1 MDGVSHRQT
10 SAHASRSERTSQ
22 AGGIGATVRR
32 QGRAECAEAR
42 EQKAGR
48 RSEQLLAVYGVTVP
62 DSIAA
67 GCTAAQ
73 LTEAEKGGGAAGQS
87 EEGQDR
93 RSCLSCN
100 ILLHTFTQDFNPAV
114 SRVALGASAAYLPPA
129 SPFMILA
136 GGPAVG
142 VVDYVGTD
150 GPRRGRRA
158 WDERTDKRCPRI
170 KPWTGVMRQGKAAR
184 RAAAVGAYLRARM
197 N

>member
-1 MDGVSHRQT
+1 MSSTIASPLSLLDQEPTGGAGGGGRGPGGGATAVDGVSHRQT

-87 EEGQDR
+87 EEGQQDR
-93 RSCLSCN
+93 RK
-100 ILLHTFTQDFNPAV
+100 
-114 SRVALGASAAYLPPA
+114 LPE
-129 SPFMILA
+129 L
-136 GGPAVG
+136 
-142 VVDYVGTD
+142 
-150 GPRRGRRA
+150 
-158 WDERTDKRCPRI
+158 
-170 KPWTGVMRQGKAAR
+170 
-184 RAAAVGAYLRARM
+184 
-197 N
+197 